1 MQVKACMTHD
11 AKFAMPETS
20 LKEAARIMDAGNFG
34 AVPVVSRRGEVVG
47 ILTDRDICLA
57 IARSERSASE
67 IPVGEIMTRKVFTCE
82 AEESI
87 DDAMRTMRH
96 HRVRRLPVVTEEGRL
111 AGILS
116 MDDVVLHSDAGA
128 GWISAGIGY
137 GETVGTL
144 KSIYQHPSASASGAT
159 HH

>member
-1 MQVKACMTHD
+1 MQVRACMTDD

-20 LKEAARIMDAGNFG
+20 LKEAARMMDAGSFG
-34 AVPVVSRRGEVVG
+34 AVPVLNTRGEVIG
-47 ILTDRDICLA
+47 IITDRDICLA
-57 IARSERSASE
+57 IARWERPASE
-67 IPVGEIMTRKVFTCE
+67 IAVSEVMTRKVFTCE
-82 AEESI
+82 ADENI

-96 HRVRRLPVVTEEGRL
+96 HRVRRLPVIAADGRL

-144 KSIYQHPSASASGAT
+144 KSIYQHPSASESGAT